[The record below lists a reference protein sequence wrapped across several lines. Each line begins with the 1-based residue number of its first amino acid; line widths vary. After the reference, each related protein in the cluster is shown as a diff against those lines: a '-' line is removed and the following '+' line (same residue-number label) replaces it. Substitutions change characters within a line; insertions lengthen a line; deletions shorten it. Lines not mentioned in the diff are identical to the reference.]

1 MDDNKAELCPPK
13 EGIDLA
19 APDRLASGLNH
30 GSAFKYLVARRRHFR
45 LQCAEA
51 EDWK

>member
-19 APDRLASGLNH
+19 APGVIDQLILRMIVQLL
-30 GSAFKYLVARRRHFR
+30 YIL
-45 LQCAEA
+45 
-51 EDWK
+51 